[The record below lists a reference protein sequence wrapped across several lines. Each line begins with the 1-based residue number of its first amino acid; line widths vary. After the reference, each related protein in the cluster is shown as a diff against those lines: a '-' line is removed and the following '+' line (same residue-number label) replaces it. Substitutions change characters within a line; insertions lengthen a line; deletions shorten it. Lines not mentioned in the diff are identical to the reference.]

1 MWMMGCSSDCCSSK
15 FNFNFNRSESDSI
28 NSRKLRPLIPKPT
41 TNTTFSA
48 MPNPSSYCTCL
59 HKTNL
64 FSLNDHM
71 ATMKEQSK
79 ADSNTTVALVS
90 ARWNP
95 TPDQL
100 RALEEMYEGGI
111 RTPSADQIQQI
122 AAKLRQYGKIEGKN
136 VFYWFQ
142 NHKARERQKR
152 RRILDSLSQGKLCD
166 ITTLQRKEPGLSK
179 TGFEVAHAKNKAT
192 SSNSSTLSEES
203 ISIHRAVGSES
214 RSDGQWIQFEEK
226 ELQHQ
231 RSSTQT
237 KPATWQQL
245 MKPSS
250 SPPLIHFIN
259 TTTTTTDP
267 EDQTLQLFP
276 IRSND
281 HNAFNVE
288 KNVTEVPMIGTI
300 DTSFTPN
307 EFFEFLPVKK

>member
-64 FSLNDHM
+64 FSLNDQM

-79 ADSNTTVALVS
+79 ADINTTVALVS

-152 RRILDSLSQGKLCD
+152 RRILDSLSQG
-166 ITTLQRKEPGLSK
+166 LSK

-192 SSNSSTLSEES
+192 SSNSSTLSEHKFNS
-203 ISIHRAVGSES
+203 LV
-214 RSDGQWIQFEEK
+214 
-226 ELQHQ
+226 
-231 RSSTQT
+231 
-237 KPATWQQL
+237 
-245 MKPSS
+245 
-250 SPPLIHFIN
+250 
-259 TTTTTTDP
+259 TDP
-267 EDQTLQLFP
+267 LLPTESQP
-276 IRSND
+276 I
-281 HNAFNVE
+281 
-288 KNVTEVPMIGTI
+288 
-300 DTSFTPN
+300 
-307 EFFEFLPVKK
+307 

>member
-1 MWMMGCSSDCCSSK
+1 
-15 FNFNFNRSESDSI
+15 
-28 NSRKLRPLIPKPT
+28 
-41 TNTTFSA
+41 
-48 MPNPSSYCTCL
+48 
-59 HKTNL
+59 
-64 FSLNDHM
+64 
-71 ATMKEQSK
+71 MKEQSK

-192 SSNSSTLSEES
+192 SSNSSTLSE
-203 ISIHRAVGSES
+203 
-214 RSDGQWIQFEEK
+214 K
-226 ELQHQ
+226 
-231 RSSTQT
+231 
-237 KPATWQQL
+237 
-245 MKPSS
+245 M
-250 SPPLIHFIN
+250 
-259 TTTTTTDP
+259 
-267 EDQTLQLFP
+267 
-276 IRSND
+276 IRSNNKRIIWPKGQKFD
-281 HNAFNVE
+281 MKEEQE
-288 KNVTEVPMIGTI
+288 KNLYQYIEQWDQKVDQMASGFNSRRRNCSTKEAAHKP
-300 DTSFTPN
+300 S
-307 EFFEFLPVKK
+307 LPRGSS